1 MLSQRSLEAF
11 RAVIECGTVSGAA
24 ENLHVSQPAVSR
36 LIKDLE
42 DRTGLQLFTRF
53 GGKIVPT
60 PEARELAVEIDRSFI
75 GLSAIE
81 KAARDIKVG
90 KRSTISI
97 SAMPAIAHS
106 VLSDT
111 LVSYQR
117 ERPDFRVS
125 LQSMQTHNVVRKV
138 ATRASQLGFTSPTH
152 HEYDID
158 LIRTIKLPYC
168 CILREGHE
176 LTAKAELSFDD
187 FSGQNV
193 VAFERSTA
201 TGTMMER
208 AFAQMTNPPEITV
221 STHLSTLVSG
231 LVLRGMGISI
241 VDPFTAAAHRTQGGI
256 VRPFAD
262 AAEFSLAIIR
272 PRGQSLGPDLSAF
285 LEQFERELIPY
296 KDGS

>member
-97 SAMPAIAHS
+97 SAMPAVAHS
-106 VLSDT
+106 ILSDT
-111 LVSYQR
+111 LVNYQQ
-117 ERPDFRVS
+117 ERTDFRVS

-158 LIRTIKLPYC
+158 LIRTEKLPYR
-168 CILREGHE
+168 CILPKGHD
-176 LTAKAELSFDD
+176 LAGKYALSFHD
-187 FSGQNV
+187 FSGQQV
-193 VAFERSTA
+193 VGFESSTA
-201 TGTMMER
+201 TGMMMER

-241 VDPFTAAAHRTQGGI
+241 VDPFTAEAHRANGGI
-256 VRPFAD
+256 VRGFSDSAL
-262 AAEFSLAIIR
+262 FSLSIIR

-296 KDGS
+296 KNA